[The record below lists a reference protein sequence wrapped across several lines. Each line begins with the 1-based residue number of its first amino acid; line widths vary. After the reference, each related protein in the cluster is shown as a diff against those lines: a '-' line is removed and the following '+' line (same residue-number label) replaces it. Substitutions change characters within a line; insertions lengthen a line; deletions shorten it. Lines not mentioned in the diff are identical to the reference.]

1 MGKLRLKEEGF
12 TKEIRSLISPRL
24 LSMAALLLG
33 HIMPLQSGVFLGTT
47 MEMDLVRDVDVVV
60 R

>member
-12 TKEIRSLISPRL
+12 TKGIRTLISPRL
-24 LSMAALLLG
+24 LSMAALLLR
-33 HIMPLQSGVFLGTT
+33 HITPLQSGMFLRTA
-47 MEMDLVRDVDVVV
+47 MEMDLVKDVDVAM